1 MQVWQLLPLGPP
13 HSNDSPYQCQSVHA
27 ANLNLL
33 DRNSLVERGLLDC
46 AGRSDWLAFA
56 WRTFEAR
63 ASDTERD
70 ALTAIEYEHGYW
82 VTDFAAYRVL
92 KSYHDEA
99 PWWQWPVSLR
109 RSDGP
114 GAEVFREHNATLI
127 REQIFAQFLFQTQ
140 WSRLRELARE
150 LGVSLFGDMPIFVA
164 EDSADVWVH
173 PELFK
178 LDENARLEVVAG
190 VPPDAFSD
198 TGQRWGNPHYHWER
212 MRSDDFL
219 WWRERVRTELSRFD
233 IVRVDHFRGFESA
246 WEIPAHETTGERGA
260 WQPAPGNALFEAL
273 QREFGTLPLV
283 AEDLGLITE
292 PVRELRRQF
301 SIPGMKVLQFAFDSD
316 AKNPYLPHN
325 YTVDSVVYTGT
336 HDNDTTLGWFTS
348 LAAERKHRV
357 REYLRLRN
365 GDIADALISAALQS
379 VSLLAMV
386 PMQDLLKLDSSHR
399 MNTPATTQGNWRW
412 QFDWSQVPDTLASE
426 LRSLLTLYGRL
437 SEDVQP

>member
-1 MQVWQLLPLGPP
+1 M
-13 HSNDSPYQCQSVHA
+13 
-27 ANLNLL
+27 
-33 DRNSLVERGLLDC
+33 RG
-46 AGRSDWLAFA
+46 
-56 WRTFEAR
+56 
-63 ASDTERD
+63 
-70 ALTAIEYEHGYW
+70 
-82 VTDFAAYRVL
+82 
-92 KSYHDEA
+92 
-99 PWWQWPVSLR
+99 
-109 RSDGP
+109 
-114 GAEVFREHNATLI
+114 
-127 REQIFAQFLFQTQ
+127 
-140 WSRLRELARE
+140 
-150 LGVSLFGDMPIFVA
+150 
-164 EDSADVWVH
+164 
-173 PELFK
+173 
-178 LDENARLEVVAG
+178 
-190 VPPDAFSD
+190 
-198 TGQRWGNPHYHWER
+198 
-212 MRSDDFL
+212 DDFL

-260 WQPAPGNALFEAL
+260 WQPSPGNALFEAL